1 MLIYIFAN
9 FTLNFVYIHRL
20 EGGSQLERSNF
31 QKQQRSKKRTRT
43 TLKVTLLIFATVFLV
58 VVGYFAMLYQKAQVA
73 ADNAF
78 EAIEERPKTALSREE
93 KVQPAKDNV
102 SILLLGVDDS
112 DARGQ
117 GDDHSRTDAI
127 MLATLNPKERS
138 VKLVSIPRDAYVY
151 IPDIGKK
158 DKIAH
163 AHLYGVRSTVESL
176 EQLLEI
182 PIDYY
187 LKMNFNAFIDVVDE
201 LGGIE
206 VDVPYERIEKDEND
220 GNSIH
225 LMPGV
230 QTLDGRHALALARTR
245 KLDSDVDRGKRQ
257 QMIVEAMIDK
267 AASASAVLKY
277 GNVIEAIGN
286 NMKTNMTFK
295 EMMSFIE
302 YGKGGLPRIDNY
314 VLEGEDDWT
323 YGYYYLISDESLS
336 DLKFVLQKHLGLKKS
351 GSSTISTN
359 ITESTINE

>member
-1 MLIYIFAN
+1 M
-9 FTLNFVYIHRL
+9 
-20 EGGSQLERSNF
+20 ERSKF

-43 TLKVTLLIFATVFLV
+43 ALKVTLLIFATVFLF

-78 EAIEERPKTALSREE
+78 EAIEERPKTAVSREV

-112 DARGQ
+112 EARGQ
-117 GDDHSRTDAI
+117 GDEHSRTDAI

-138 VKLVSIPRDAYVY
+138 VKLVSIPRDAYLY
-151 IPDIGKK
+151 IPEIGKK
-158 DKIAH
+158 DKVAH
-163 AHLYGVRSTVESL
+163 AHLYGGVRSTVETL

-206 VDVPYERIEKDEND
+206 VEVPYERIEKDEND

-225 LMPGV
+225 LKPGL

-267 AASASAVLKY
+267 AASVSAVLKY

-295 EMMSFIE
+295 EMMSFVE
-302 YGKGGLPRIDNY
+302 YGKGGLPRIDNH

-323 YGYYYLISDESLS
+323 YGYYYLVSDESVS
-336 DLKFVLQKHLGLKKS
+336 DLKFILQSHLNLRKNS
-351 GSSTISTN
+351 SSTISTN
-359 ITESTINE
+359 IIESSTNQ